1 MKKLLGILVLGLLW
15 CNIGLANVTGL
26 YSGQLIYPNG
36 DKFPMASEFKVNNE
50 GEVWGKYSY
59 KYQNKNYK
67 GSFYEGKLEGV
78 NLKIF
83 WTDEFG
89 KGWLKI
95 IFDEKFE
102 SFNGEWGMI
111 KKKKEKKKEGEWT
124 GEKLY

>member
-1 MKKLLGILVLGLLW
+1 MKKLLGIVVLGLLW
-15 CNIGLANVTGL
+15 CNVVLADVTGL
-26 YSGQLIYPNG
+26 YSGKLIYPNG
-36 DKFPMASEFKVNNE
+36 DNFPMVSEFKVNNE

-59 KYQNKNYK
+59 IYQSKNYK
-67 GSFYEGKLEGV
+67 GSFYEGKLEGF

-111 KKKKEKKKEGEWT
+111 KKKKEKRKEGEWT
-124 GEKLY
+124 GKKLY

>member
-1 MKKLLGILVLGLLW
+1 MKKLLGIIVLGLLW
-15 CNIGLANVTGL
+15 CNVGFADVTGL

-95 IFDEKFE
+95 IFDETFE
-102 SFNGEWGMI
+102 SFTGEWGAI
-111 KKKKEKKKEGEWT
+111 KKKKEKGKEGEWT
-124 GEKLY
+124 GKKLY